1 MRKNYQQKVN
11 IIKLGHLRF
20 VVGRFF
26 EVCEFIISRVAQE
39 KPTVYLP
46 CSLYDFA
53 SMYNNERAI
62 SHYKSIDFCTTDGMP
77 LVWFVRILGYR
88 HAERV
93 YGPHLMGALL
103 SELPTTIQHVF
114 LTPTKAVKEQLVMVL
129 VKRFPTI
136 NKPNVLIV
144 PKDHTTFEPTKQ
156 LTFISTKNP
165 RVVFWIGIGSPNQ
178 VSLAKRLRSH
188 FPKATIFCVGAS
200 FEFLTGAKPFAPH
213 WMQYLG
219 LEWLFRLMVEPRRLY
234 KRYLFVIP
242 RFLLH
247 EVLTRLRGYFPF

>member
-1 MRKNYQQKVN
+1 MRKNYQQKVS

-20 VVGRFF
+20 VVGRFL
-26 EVCEFIISRVAQE
+26 EVREFITSRVVQE

-62 SHYKSIDFCTTDGMP
+62 SYYKSIDLCTTDGMP

-93 YGPHLMGALL
+93 YGPHLTGALL
-103 SELPTTIQHVF
+103 SGLPTTIQHVF
-114 LTPTKAVKEQLVMVL
+114 LAPTKTVKEQIVMLL
-129 VKRFPTI
+129 VKRFPSI
-136 NKPNVLIV
+136 EKPIVFIV
-144 PKDHTTFEPTKQ
+144 PKDHTAFEPVKR
-156 LTFISTKNP
+156 LTSLSTKSP
-165 RVVFWIGIGSPNQ
+165 RVVFWIGIGSPGQ
-178 VSLAKRLRSH
+178 AFLAKRLRYL

-200 FEFLTGAKPFAPH
+200 LEFLTGEKPFAPQ

-219 LEWLFRLMVEPRRLY
+219 LEWLFRLMIEPRRLY

-242 RFLLH
+242 RFLFN
-247 EVLTRLRGYFPF
+247 EIISRLRSYFF